1 MRWLFASRRRDER
14 GAVAVFTALMIST
27 VLVGVASL
35 TVDIGYQRMA
45 RRDMQ
50 AVADIVAMDMAR
62 QLDGSSSSVL
72 KANASWKTGVERSLA
87 RQGDTL
93 GAALTY
99 VNCSEADVA
108 SPTARLSVTG
118 ICAFP
123 GQLNLSTGVF
133 SAGTGAATHVKV
145 MTRTSV
151 DYFLPVF
158 GTSGAASR
166 SAIAA
171 SQETACFRVG
181 SFGARIN
188 TYGSVLGP
196 LLNKAFG
203 VNLTALSYQGLA
215 RGNISLLSLATQLG
229 VGSVDALATTT
240 VTLGSLMNATAAVLT
255 QNAGDPD
262 AAASLTVLQ
271 QLNAATGLTTNV
283 NLGKLFSLTDS
294 STAAKQ
300 ATVNVLD
307 LVSGGAFVANGSNAL
322 AIPLS
327 ISLPGMTNVTASVKV
342 IEPPR
347 MACGAVG
354 TARAR
359 SAQIQVDV
367 SGKHTTTL
375 LALVTT
381 TVDITMSLKV
391 AWAEGLLT
399 DAVCG
404 AGTSVSPYGIDVLTT
419 SGLATLDLGLAAK
432 TITLLGLLPDV
443 NASVNVAVNAS
454 GGSQTAQVRVP
465 PKDFNTPVET
475 GSGSIGL
482 AGKGSTSSI
491 ASDVPLLGQTG
502 SAVVNYVLNTVLSPV
517 VSALDTQVLAPIT
530 EAFGV
535 NLSGADVY
543 IAPPVPSCFSPRLAG

>member
-1 MRWLFASRRRDER
+1 M
-14 GAVAVFTALMIST
+14 AVFTALLIST
-27 VLVGVASL
+27 VLVGATSF

-50 AVADIVAMDMAR
+50 AVADVVAMDMAR
-62 QLDGSSSSVL
+62 RLDGSTSSVL
-72 KANASWKTGVERSLA
+72 KSNAAWQSALSASLA
-87 RQGDTL
+87 RQGSTV
-93 GAALTY
+93 GAALSVTT
-99 VNCSEADVA
+99 CTAAAVA
-108 SPTARLSVTG
+108 SASARLSTTG
-118 ICAFP
+118 ICAYP
-123 GQLNLSTGVF
+123 GILNADGTF
-133 SAGTGAATHVKV
+133 SDSGSAAATHVKV
-145 MTRTSV
+145 LTRTSV

-158 GTSGAASR
+158 SSSGSVAR
-166 SAIAA
+166 SAVA
-171 SQETACFRVG
+171 SSQKTACFRLG
-181 SFGARIN
+181 SFAARIN
-188 TYGSVLGP
+188 TYSSVLGP
-196 LLNKAFG
+196 LLDKAFG
-203 VNLTALSYQGLA
+203 VNLSVLSYQGLA
-215 RGNISLLSLATQLG
+215 RGNVSLLDLATQLG
-229 VGSVDALATTT
+229 LGSVDALATTN
-240 VTLGSLMNATAAVLT
+240 VTFGSLINATAAILT
-255 QNAGDPD
+255 KNAGDPD

-271 QLNAATGLTTNV
+271 QLNAAAGLSTTV

-307 LVSGGAFVANGSNAL
+307 LISGAAFVANGSNAL

-327 ISLPGMTNVTASVKV
+327 ISLPGMTNVTANVKV
-342 IEPPR
+342 IEPPK

-354 TARAR
+354 KARAR
-359 SAQIQVDV
+359 TAQIQIDV
-367 SGKHTTTL
+367 TGKHTTTV

-419 SGLATLDLGLAAK
+419 SGLATLDLGLVAK
-432 TITLLGLLPDV
+432 TITLAGLLPDV
-443 NASVNVAVNAS
+443 NASVGVSVVAS

-475 GSGSIGL
+475 GAGSIGL
-482 AGKGSTSSI
+482 AGKGSTSTI
-491 ASDVPLLGQTG
+491 TSDVPLIGQTG
-502 SAVVNYVLNTVLSPV
+502 SAVVNYVLNTVLGPV
-517 VSALDTQVLAPIT
+517 VSALDTQVLTPVT

-543 IAPPVPSCFSPRLAG
+543 ISPPPPNCSSPRLVG